1 MAKTGPGEY
10 TTCFMVNDPNPKIEP
25 LSNVLTLRAQMH
37 EVIFE
42 ADTPAGKVFD
52 VLLLWTI
59 LCSVAVVVLESV
71 FENRL
76 QYGKLFLILEWGFT
90 LIFTVEYVLRLFCVT
105 KPVKY
110 ARSFFGVVDLLAIMP
125 TYMSLFVEGTQSLMV
140 IRALRLLR
148 IFRVLKLATYLGEA
162 NFLLSA
168 LREARRKII
177 VFLGALAVM
186 VVIVASLMY
195 LIEGTEGGFVD
206 IPTAI
211 YWCVVTITTVGY
223 GDIVPQTILGRTL
236 AALLMIM
243 GYAIIAVPTG
253 IVSSELSK
261 KAIKG
266 ISTQACLACS
276 SEGHDTDAIYCKKCG
291 AAL

>member
-1 MAKTGPGEY
+1 
-10 TTCFMVNDPNPKIEP
+10 MVNDPNPKIEP

-236 AALLMIM
+236 AVLLMIM